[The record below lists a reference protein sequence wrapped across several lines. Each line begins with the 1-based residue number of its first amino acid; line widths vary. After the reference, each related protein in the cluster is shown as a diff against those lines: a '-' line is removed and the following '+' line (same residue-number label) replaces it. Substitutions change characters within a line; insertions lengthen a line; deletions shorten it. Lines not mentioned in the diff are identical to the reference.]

1 MAPDTAPPPR
11 PDTALEKARVGDV
24 DIAYRL
30 DGPAAAPVVMMG
42 HCFCADHHF
51 WDPHLP
57 ALAGFRALRFDVR
70 GHGQSGRP
78 AGPYRLAQLAADAAA
93 LIDHLG
99 LRQVHYVGVSMGGM
113 IGQTLAL
120 NHADRLASL
129 SLVNTTARYSD
140 AQRKMWRQRAD
151 DVLRDG
157 IAPIHADLMRRWF
170 TDQAAV
176 SQPPGYRY
184 IAQVVREFD
193 RRSFAAMTTALCEL
207 DTVDRLPEI
216 SVPTL
221 VVAAPEDPGVPPE
234 MSALLAAKIPAANLH
249 WLSPARHLA
258 TLEHVGRFNHILAQH
273 LAAVA

>member
-1 MAPDTAPPPR
+1 
-11 PDTALEKARVGDV
+11 
-24 DIAYRL
+24 
-30 DGPAAAPVVMMG
+30 
-42 HCFCADHHF
+42 
-51 WDPHLP
+51 
-57 ALAGFRALRFDVR
+57 
-70 GHGQSGRP
+70 
-78 AGPYRLAQLAADAAA
+78 
-93 LIDHLG
+93 
-99 LRQVHYVGVSMGGM
+99 MGGM

-176 SQPPGYRY
+176 GQPPGYRY

-207 DTVDRLPEI
+207 IRSTGCRKFPSRRWLSRPRRTRGCRRKCRHYWRQK
-216 SVPTL
+216 SPPPTCIGCRRRGIWQ
-221 VVAAPEDPGVPPE
+221 PWN
-234 MSALLAAKIPAANLH
+234 MSAGLTTSSPNTWPR
-249 WLSPARHLA
+249 WLR
-258 TLEHVGRFNHILAQH
+258 
-273 LAAVA
+273 